1 MEVDKQGAHVLPQA
15 VRAKEPLKRLP
26 MKESKEKWK
35 RLRKGD
41 QGMGKSFVVFPS
53 SENEER
59 AVEHTVSEHRYHCI
73 DP

>member
-1 MEVDKQGAHVLPQA
+1 MEVDEQGTHALPQA

-26 MKESKEKWK
+26 MKESEEKWK
-35 RLRKGD
+35 RSREGD

-59 AVEHTVSEHRYHCI
+59 AVEHTVSECRYYCI